1 MFLSRRAATGGRR
14 QVLPTA
20 SCLRLKGTCLS
31 LALLWIPVTLAAA
44 LAQTARN
51 ATQRS
56 LTAKLGVIGAT
67 QVRFLYGFPFALL
80 FLALV
85 SIVSGR
91 MPPAGNA
98 DFLIWVLIGSVG
110 QIIATALMLAAMR
123 DRSFAVTIAYTKTEP
138 MQVAVFAA
146 LVIGDPLS
154 IPKFLAIVIAS
165 IGVILISWRPSE
177 EVLSSGSR
185 AAILGITSGSFF
197 AISAIGFR
205 AAILALEPEANFL
218 LRATTTL
225 AWSLGTQ
232 TSLLLVYL
240 LAANRMALL
249 DSLGVWRESL
259 KAGFLGA
266 LASQFWFLGFSLTSA
281 ANVRTLALVEVLF
294 AQIVSR
300 KLFAEDQ
307 SWREITGM
315 VLVVA
320 GVGWILWQAV

>member
-1 MFLSRRAATGGRR
+1 LN
-14 QVLPTA
+14 
-20 SCLRLKGTCLS
+20 

-56 LTAKLGVIGAT
+56 LTARLGVIGAT
-67 QVRFLYGFPFALL
+67 QVRFLYGFPFALI

-85 SIVSGR
+85 SFAAGH
-91 MPPAGNA
+91 MPPAA
-98 DFLIWVLIGSVG
+98 DGGFLLRVLIGSVG
-110 QIIATALMLAAMR
+110 QIIATGLMLAAMQ

-138 MQVAVFAA
+138 MQVAIFAA
-146 LVIGDPLS
+146 LFTGDPFSL
-154 IPKFLAIVIAS
+154 PKFLAIVVAS
-165 IGVILISWRPSE
+165 FGVILMSWREKGWRPGE
-177 EVLSSGSR
+177 EVFSSGSR
-185 AAILGITSGSFF
+185 AAVLGITSGSFF

-205 AAILALEPEANFL
+205 EAILTLDPGAGFL

-232 TSLLLVYL
+232 TALLVAYL
-240 LAANRMALL
+240 LVMNRKALV
-249 DSLGVWRESL
+249 DSLGVWRVSL

-300 KLFAEDQ
+300 KLFAEGQD
-307 SWREITGM
+307 WREMTGM
-315 VLVVA
+315 ALVVA
-320 GVGWILWQAV
+320 GVGWILWLAV

>member
-1 MFLSRRAATGGRR
+1 MSF
-14 QVLPTA
+14 
-20 SCLRLKGTCLS
+20 
-31 LALLWIPVTLAAA
+31 ALLWIPVTLAAA
-44 LAQTARN
+44 LTQTARN

-85 SIVSGR
+85 SLLHGR
-91 MPPAGNA
+91 LPPAA
-98 DFLIWVLIGSVG
+98 DMSFLLWVLIGSVG
-110 QIIATALMLAAMR
+110 QIVATGLMLAAMQ

-138 MQVAVFAA
+138 MQVAIFAA

-154 IPKFLAIVIAS
+154 LPKFLAIVVAS
-165 IGVILISWRPSE
+165 AGVILMSWRGAKPGSAGE
-177 EVLSSGSR
+177 ERPSSGGRS
-185 AAILGITSGSFF
+185 ALLGIVSGTFF

-205 AAILALEPEANFL
+205 AAILALEQEAGFL
-218 LRATTTL
+218 QRATTTL

-232 TSLLLVYL
+232 TALLVAYL
-240 LAANRMALL
+240 MIANRKALL
-249 DSLGVWRESL
+249 DSIGVWRESL

-294 AQIVSR
+294 AQLVSR
-300 KLFAEDQ
+300 RLLAEDQ
-307 SWREITGM
+307 GWREVIGIT
-315 VLVVA
+315 LVVV
-320 GVGWILWQAV
+320 GVGGILWLAI

>member
-1 MFLSRRAATGGRR
+1 M
-14 QVLPTA
+14 
-20 SCLRLKGTCLS
+20 
-31 LALLWIPVTLAAA
+31 TLAAA
-44 LAQTARN
+44 LTQTARN

-67 QVRFLYGFPFALL
+67 QVRFLYGFPFALF

-85 SIVSGR
+85 SLFFAR
-91 MPPAGNA
+91 LPPAANA
-98 DFLIWVLIGSVG
+98 TFLLWVLVGSIG
-110 QIIATALMLAAMR
+110 QITATVLMLAAMQ

-138 MQVAVFAA
+138 MQVAIFAA
-146 LVIGDPLS
+146 LFIGDPLS
-154 IPKFLAIVIAS
+154 LPKFLAIVVAS
-165 IGVILISWRPSE
+165 LGVILMSWRPGE
-177 EVLSSGSR
+177 DVLSSGSR
-185 AAILGITSGSFF
+185 AALLGIASGSFF

-205 AAILALEPEANFL
+205 AAILALEPEAGFL

-232 TSLLLVYL
+232 TILLLVYL
-240 LAANRMALL
+240 VAVNRKALF

-300 KLFAEDQ
+300 KILAEGQ
-307 SWREITGM
+307 NWRELAGM
-315 VLVVA
+315 LLLVA
-320 GVGWILWQAV
+320 GVGWILWLSV